1 MGRIFFLNI
10 KKFIQFARFTLIFQ
24 VDGAANRHQYYYWLS
39 QRPYILSRIHHFVKK
54 LKLFGKISMY

>member
-10 KKFIQFARFTLIFQ
+10 KKFIQLARLILIFQ
-24 VDGAANRHQYYYWLS
+24 IDDAANRHQYYYWLS
-39 QRPYILSRIHHFVKK
+39 QRPSSRIRYLVKK